1 MTRRSLRSTYLLI
14 GLLLGAGAPVGAFVV
29 RFFAF
34 PSVRQAP
41 LADVRANKFFYVYQ
55 LVGSCGVFAIAG
67 YLAGDRAQRLQRA
80 EAFYQTLSEH
90 DPLTGL
96 FNDRAFRNRY
106 ARAIDRAA
114 RTGQPLSLL
123 LIDADHLKK
132 INDQYGHAAG
142 NEALVHIANALRVAK
157 RADDAAA
164 RWGGDEFAI
173 LLADGDSSAAHR
185 VANNV
190 LARVRAPAIL
200 LDSGQQ
206 LRVSVTIGA
215 STATRVKEND
225 DLFA

>member
-1 MTRRSLRSTYLLI
+1 MTSRSLRATYLTI
-14 GLLLGAGAPVGAFVV
+14 GLLLGIGAPVGAFITRLVV
-29 RFFAF
+29 FA
-34 PSVRQAP
+34 PVGNAP
-41 LADVRANKFFYVYQ
+41 LDDLRANGFFYLYE
-55 LVGSCGVFAIAG
+55 LIGSCTVFAIAG
-67 YLAGDRAQRLQRA
+67 YIAGARAERLLRA

-106 ARAIDRAA
+106 ARSIDRAA

-123 LIDADHLKK
+123 LIDVDHLKK
-132 INDQYGHAAG
+132 INDQHGHPAG

-173 LLADGDSSAAHR
+173 LLEGGDSSAAHR

-190 LARVRAPAIL
+190 LARVRAAAIY
-200 LDSGQQ
+200 LDSG
-206 LRVSVTIGA
+206 LLPVTVTIGA
-215 STATRVKEND
+215 CTAT
-225 DLFA
+225 